1 MTNDTLCTSVII
13 VAFNAAKWIER
24 CIESVLNQSDSTIQ
38 IIVIDNNSQDDTVER
53 LDRYGEKLTVIH
65 SPGNIGFG
73 RANNIGINKSIEMG
87 CDYCFLLNQD
97 AWIEPNCICSL
108 LDAAEDNQDAGIL
121 SPVQCS
127 YDSSSLHCGFQ
138 SYLPSQRR
146 QSLSEFPFKVNFIQ
160 AALWLIPVNTLREV
174 GGFDPVFFMYGEDD
188 DLAARVRNSGRS
200 IIVVP
205 KAIGHH
211 RESQGSPSI
220 KRQADRYFTDTVGLL
235 RFSYHSIWRRY
246 LIVGVGFLR
255 SFTTFACALKFRKCL
270 SLLLSLWWTVRR
282 SFRIETS
289 RKMLLTSRS
298 PFLEIK

>member
-1 MTNDTLCTSVII
+1 MIDKNPIVSVVI
-13 VAFNAAKWIER
+13 VTFNASTWINC
-24 CIESVLNQSDSTIQ
+24 CIESVLNQSVSTIQ
-38 IIVIDNNSQDDTVER
+38 IIVIDNNSQDDTVEK
-53 LDRYGEKLTVIH
+53 LDRYGKKITVIH

-97 AWIEPNCICSL
+97 AWIEPGCIASL
-108 LDAAEDNQDAGIL
+108 VDAAEDNQDAGIL

-127 YDSSSLHCGFQ
+127 YDSNNLHCGFQ
-138 SYLPSQRR
+138 SYLPSQQR
-146 QSLSEFPFKVNFIQ
+146 QLLPEFPFEVNFIQ

-200 IIVVP
+200 IVVVP

-220 KRQADRYFTDTVGLL
+220 KRQAARYFMDTTGLL
-235 RFSYHSIWRRY
+235 RFSYHPIWRRY
-246 LIVGVGFLR
+246 VIAGVGSLR
-255 SFTTFACALKFRKCL
+255 TFTTFACALKFRKCI
-270 SLLLSLWWTVRR
+270 SLLLSLWWIARR
-282 SFRIETS
+282 SVRIETS
-289 RKMLLTSRS
+289 RKTLLASRS